1 LSSKFSGPDGDHSAR
16 ALDLTRQARLCLRRE
31 YRDQPL
37 FIMATR
43 LRTTQ
48 LAIGAPPGQDA

>member
-1 LSSKFSGPDGDHSAR
+1 
-16 ALDLTRQARLCLRRE
+16 LTRQARLCLRRE